1 VSVQLSSETLLKKI
15 GENLSRVDPKQVELF
30 IGTLM
35 QAYEEGRTLGVVG
48 AGRSGLVAK
57 AFAMRLMHLGFKVF
71 VIGETITPALE
82 DGDILLAVSGSGD
95 TAITVSSAQ
104 VAKRVKAKVVSVT
117 SFRESSLATISDV
130 LLVVSGRVQR
140 AETDDY
146 FSRQL
151 LGIHEPLAPLG
162 TLFELS
168 VGVLLDSI
176 VVELMRRL
184 NVNESDMSG
193 RHSTVQ

>member
-1 VSVQLSSETLLKKI
+1 MSVQLSSETLLKKI